1 MIRSAL
7 AALVLLA
14 GPLGAQNNFPIPRSM
29 WLEWRSLRMVLVP
42 DSTGVRWWVTS
53 GLDKDTHSFSSR
65 FNPEAA
71 LAWTDS
77 ARAFFA
83 QSLAD
88 ADTGSVRRSPTLVS
102 TTGDGL
108 YAVRR
113 KADGRWTQEWLIV
126 MEDLSAAKPLLIT
139 GDDRTVGQILDSLA
153 VISKRTRFSPAAAQ
167 RAADVEMEQQL
178 ADPRAIK
185 PASARTDNDPP
196 RYPIEEL
203 KIRQEGRVL
212 LSFYIGT
219 DGRAQRSTIEV
230 LHATTRGFLDAV
242 LLALPTLRF
251 HPAEREGQP
260 VRQQVMMPF
269 QFSLIR

>member
-14 GPLGAQNNFPIPRSM
+14 VPLGAQNNLPIPPSI
-29 WLEWRSLRMVLVP
+29 WLEWRTLRMVLAP

-53 GLDKDTHSFSSR
+53 GIDKDTHAFSSR
-65 FNPEAA
+65 FNPQAA

-77 ARAFFA
+77 ARAFFS
-83 QSLAD
+83 QTLTD

-113 KADGRWTQEWLIV
+113 KAEGRWSSEWLIV
-126 MEDLSAAKPLLIT
+126 MEELAAAKPLLIT
-139 GDDRTVGQILDSLA
+139 GDDRTIGPILDSLA
-153 VISKRTRFSPAAAQ
+153 VISRRTRFSPAAAQ
-167 RAADVEMEQQL
+167 RAADAQMEQQL
-178 ADPRAIK
+178 ADSRAIK
-185 PASARTDNDPP
+185 SASARTDNHPP

-203 KIRQEGRVL
+203 QIRQEGRVL

-219 DGRAQRSTIEV
+219 DGRAERSTIEV

-251 HPAEREGQP
+251 HPAEREGRP

-269 QFSLIR
+269 QFSLSR